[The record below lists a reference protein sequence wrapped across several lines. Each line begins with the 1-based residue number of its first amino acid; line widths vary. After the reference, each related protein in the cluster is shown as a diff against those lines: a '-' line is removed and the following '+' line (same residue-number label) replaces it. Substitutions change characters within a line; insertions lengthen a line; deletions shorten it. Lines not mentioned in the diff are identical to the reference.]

1 MFVTSHCTL
10 LTGLAFLSKV
20 QEPVLSD
27 QELEETQILSSQEE
41 QSTSFISGK

>member
-20 QEPVLSD
+20 EEPMLSD
-27 QELEETQILSSQEE
+27 QEFEEKNQEE